1 MMGRSKLQVKI
12 TAALLLV
19 ICAGVAPAQTKSPSV
34 APAELVRKTV
44 QNEVKAATDDSVRYM
59 FRSRKETPR
68 GTQTKLYV
76 QTRDAMVGLLI
87 ALNDK
92 PLTPEQRQAEES
104 RVERLLKNPAELQ
117 HKRKQE
123 KDDEERTTRIMKAL
137 PDAFL
142 YQYDGTETGKQGVG
156 APGDELVRLKFRSNP
171 NYDPPSRVE
180 QVLAGMQGVLL
191 IDANRNR
198 MAKIDGT
205 LFRDIGF
212 GWGILGHLDKG
223 GHFLVQQQEIS
234 DDDWAIS
241 SMKLD
246 ITGKVLLVKS
256 LVFSMTE
263 VFSDFKPVPKDTSF
277 AQAIELLE
285 KEEGVFAENFSAG
298 TMTQR

>member
-1 MMGRSKLQVKI
+1 MMGCSKLQAKI

-19 ICAGVAPAQTKSPSV
+19 ICAGVALAQTQSPSL

-156 APGDELVRLKFRSNP
+156 APGDELVRLRFRSNP
-171 NYDPPSRVE
+171 NYNPPSRVE

-191 IDANRNR
+191 IDAKRNR
-198 MAKIDGT
+198 VAKIEGT

-223 GHFLVQQQEIS
+223 GHFLVEQTSVPGNGWEIS
-234 DDDWAIS
+234 H
-241 SMKLD
+241 MNLNF
-246 ITGKVLLVKS
+246 TGKIMMFKRLTIKS
-256 LVFSMTE
+256 DE
-263 VFSDFKPVPKDTSF
+263 VYSDFRPVPRNLTF
-277 AQAIELLE
+277 AQGFALLKKQE
-285 KEEGVFAENFSAG
+285 ALLAENHVSG
-298 TMTQR
+298 DTR

>member
-1 MMGRSKLQVKI
+1 MMGRSKLQAK

-142 YQYDGTETGKQGVG
+142 YQYDGTETGKQRVG

-191 IDANRNR
+191 IDAKRNR

-223 GHFLVQQQEIS
+223 GHFLVEQTSVPENGWEIS
-234 DDDWAIS
+234 R
-241 SMKLD
+241 MNLNF
-246 ITGKVLLVKS
+246 TGKIMMFKRLTIRS
-256 LVFSMTE
+256 DE
-263 VFSDFKPVPKDTSF
+263 VYSDFRLVPRNLTF
-277 AQAIELLE
+277 AQGFALLKKQE
-285 KEEGVFAENFSAG
+285 ALLAENHVSG
-298 TMTQR
+298 NTR

>member
-1 MMGRSKLQVKI
+1 MMGCSKLQAKI

-19 ICAGVAPAQTKSPSV
+19 ICAGVALAQTQSPSL

-156 APGDELVRLKFRSNP
+156 TPGDELVRLRFRSNP
-171 NYDPPSRVE
+171 NYNPPSRVE

-191 IDANRNR
+191 IDAKRNR
-198 MAKIDGT
+198 VAKIEGT

-223 GHFLVQQQEIS
+223 GHFLVEQTSVPENGWEIS
-234 DDDWAIS
+234 H
-241 SMKLD
+241 MNLNF
-246 ITGKVLLVKS
+246 TGKIMMFKRLTIKS
-256 LVFSMTE
+256 DE
-263 VFSDFKPVPKDTSF
+263 VYSDFRPVPRNLTF
-277 AQAIELLE
+277 AQGFALLKKQE
-285 KEEGVFAENFSAG
+285 ALLAENHVSG
-298 TMTQR
+298 DTR

>member
-1 MMGRSKLQVKI
+1 MTGRSKLQVKI

-142 YQYDGTETGKQGVG
+142 YQYDGTETGKQRVG

-191 IDANRNR
+191 IDAKRNR

-223 GHFLVQQQEIS
+223 GHFLVEQTSVPENGWEIS
-234 DDDWAIS
+234 R
-241 SMKLD
+241 MNLNF
-246 ITGKVLLVKS
+246 TGKIMMFKRLTIRS
-256 LVFSMTE
+256 DE
-263 VFSDFKPVPKDTSF
+263 VYSDFRPVPRNLTF
-277 AQAIELLE
+277 AQGFALLKKQE
-285 KEEGVFAENFSAG
+285 ALLAENHVSG
-298 TMTQR
+298 NTR

>member
-1 MMGRSKLQVKI
+1 MMGRSKLQAK
-12 TAALLLV
+12 TAALFLV
-19 ICAGVAPAQTKSPSV
+19 ICAGAALAQTQSPSV

-191 IDANRNR
+191 IDAKRNR

-223 GHFLVQQQEIS
+223 GHFLVEQTSVPENGWEIS
-234 DDDWAIS
+234 R
-241 SMKLD
+241 MNLNF
-246 ITGKVLLVKS
+246 TGKIMMFKRLTIRS
-256 LVFSMTE
+256 DE
-263 VFSDFKPVPKDTSF
+263 VYSDFRPVPRNLTF
-277 AQAIELLE
+277 AQGFALLKKQE
-285 KEEGVFAENFSAG
+285 ALLAENHVSG
-298 TMTQR
+298 NTR

>member
-1 MMGRSKLQVKI
+1 MMGRSKLLAK
-12 TAALLLV
+12 TAALFLV
-19 ICAGVAPAQTKSPSV
+19 ICAGVVSAQTQSPPV

-142 YQYDGTETGKQGVG
+142 YEYDGTETGKQGVG

-191 IDANRNR
+191 IDATRNR
-198 MAKIDGT
+198 VAKIDGA

-223 GHFLVQQQEIS
+223 GHFLVEQTSVPENGWEIS
-234 DDDWAIS
+234 H
-241 SMKLD
+241 MNLNF
-246 ITGKVLLVKS
+246 TGKIMMFKRLTIKS
-256 LVFSMTE
+256 DE
-263 VFSDFKPVPKDTSF
+263 VYGDFRPVPRNLTF
-277 AQAIELLE
+277 AQGFALLKKQE
-285 KEEGVFAENFSAG
+285 ALLAENHVSG
-298 TMTQR
+298 NTR

>member
-1 MMGRSKLQVKI
+1 MMGCSKLQAKI

-19 ICAGVAPAQTKSPSV
+19 ICAGVALAQTQSPSL

-156 APGDELVRLKFRSNP
+156 APGDELVRLRFRSNP
-171 NYDPPSRVE
+171 NYNPPSRVE

-191 IDANRNR
+191 IDAKRNR
-198 MAKIDGT
+198 VAKIEGT

-223 GHFLVQQQEIS
+223 GHFLVEQTSVPGNGWEIS
-234 DDDWAIS
+234 H
-241 SMKLD
+241 MNLNF
-246 ITGKVLLVKS
+246 TGKIMMFKRLTIRS
-256 LVFSMTE
+256 DE
-263 VFSDFKPVPKDTSF
+263 VYSDFRPVPRNLTF
-277 AQAIELLE
+277 AQGFALL
-285 KEEGVFAENFSAG
+285 KKQEGLLAENHVSG
-298 TMTQR
+298 NTR

>member
-1 MMGRSKLQVKI
+1 MGCSKLQAKI

-19 ICAGVAPAQTKSPSV
+19 ICAGVALAQTQSPSV

-142 YQYDGTETGKQGVG
+142 YQYDGNETGKQGVG
-156 APGDELVRLKFRSNP
+156 APGDELVRLRFRSNP
-171 NYDPPSRVE
+171 NYNPPSRVE

-191 IDANRNR
+191 IDAKRNR
-198 MAKIDGT
+198 VAKIEGT

-223 GHFLVQQQEIS
+223 GHFLVEQTSVPGNGWEIS
-234 DDDWAIS
+234 H
-241 SMKLD
+241 MNLNF
-246 ITGKVLLVKS
+246 TGKIMMFKRLTIKS
-256 LVFSMTE
+256 DE
-263 VFSDFKPVPKDTSF
+263 VYSDFRPVPRNLTF
-277 AQAIELLE
+277 AQGFALLKKQE
-285 KEEGVFAENFSAG
+285 ALLAENHVSG
-298 TMTQR
+298 NTR

>member
-1 MMGRSKLQVKI
+1 MMGCSKLQAKI

-19 ICAGVAPAQTKSPSV
+19 ICAGVALAQTQSPSL

-68 GTQTKLYV
+68 GIQTKLYV

-156 APGDELVRLKFRSNP
+156 TPGDELVRLRFRSNP
-171 NYDPPSRVE
+171 NYNPPSRVE
-180 QVLAGMQGVLL
+180 QVLAGMLGVLL

-198 MAKIDGT
+198 VAKIDGA

-223 GHFLVQQQEIS
+223 GHFLVEQTSVPGNGWEIS
-234 DDDWAIS
+234 H
-241 SMKLD
+241 MNLNF
-246 ITGKVLLVKS
+246 TGKIMMFKRLTIKS
-256 LVFSMTE
+256 DE
-263 VFSDFKPVPKDTSF
+263 VYSDFRPVPRNLTF
-277 AQAIELLE
+277 AQGFALLKKQE
-285 KEEGVFAENFSAG
+285 ALLAENHVSG
-298 TMTQR
+298 DTR

>member
-1 MMGRSKLQVKI
+1 MMGCSKLQAKI

-19 ICAGVAPAQTKSPSV
+19 ICAGVALAQTHSPSL

-142 YQYDGTETGKQGVG
+142 YQYDGNETGKQGVG
-156 APGDELVRLKFRSNP
+156 APGDELVRLRFRSNP

-191 IDANRNR
+191 IDAKRDR
-198 MAKIDGT
+198 VAKIEGT

-223 GHFLVQQQEIS
+223 GHFLVEQTSVPQNGWEIS
-234 DDDWAIS
+234 R
-241 SMKLD
+241 MNLNF
-246 ITGKVLLVKS
+246 TGKIMMFKRLTIRS
-256 LVFSMTE
+256 DE
-263 VFSDFKPVPKDTSF
+263 VYSDFRPVPGNLTF
-277 AQAIELLE
+277 AQGFALL
-285 KEEGVFAENFSAG
+285 KKQEGLLAENHVSG
-298 TMTQR
+298 NTR

>member
-1 MMGRSKLQVKI
+1 MMGCSKLQAKI

-19 ICAGVAPAQTKSPSV
+19 ICAGVALAQTQSPSV

-44 QNEVKAATDDSVRYM
+44 QNEVKAATDDSARYM

-142 YQYDGTETGKQGVG
+142 YEYDGTETGKQGVG
-156 APGDELVRLKFRSNP
+156 APGDELVRLRFRSNP

-180 QVLAGMQGVLL
+180 QVLAGMQ
-191 IDANRNR
+191 A
-198 MAKIDGT
+198 
-205 LFRDIGF
+205 FC
-212 GWGILGHLDKG
+212 
-223 GHFLVQQQEIS
+223 
-234 DDDWAIS
+234 
-241 SMKLD
+241 
-246 ITGKVLLVKS
+246 
-256 LVFSMTE
+256 
-263 VFSDFKPVPKDTSF
+263 
-277 AQAIELLE
+277 
-285 KEEGVFAENFSAG
+285 
-298 TMTQR
+298 

>member
-1 MMGRSKLQVKI
+1 MMGCSKLQAKI

-19 ICAGVAPAQTKSPSV
+19 ICAGVALAQTQSPSL

-156 APGDELVRLKFRSNP
+156 APGDELVRLRFRSNP
-171 NYDPPSRVE
+171 NYNPPSRVE

-191 IDANRNR
+191 IDAKRNR
-198 MAKIDGT
+198 VAKIDGA

-223 GHFLVQQQEIS
+223 GHFLVEQTSVPGNGWEIS
-234 DDDWAIS
+234 H
-241 SMKLD
+241 MNLNF
-246 ITGKVLLVKS
+246 TGKIMMFKRLTIKS
-256 LVFSMTE
+256 DE
-263 VFSDFKPVPKDTSF
+263 VYSDFRPVPRNLTF
-277 AQAIELLE
+277 AQGFALLKKQE
-285 KEEGVFAENFSAG
+285 ALLAENHVSG
-298 TMTQR
+298 DTR

>member
-1 MMGRSKLQVKI
+1 MMGCSKLQAKI

-19 ICAGVAPAQTKSPSV
+19 ICAGVALAQTQSPSL

-156 APGDELVRLKFRSNP
+156 TPGDELVRLRFRSNP

-191 IDANRNR
+191 IDAKRDR
-198 MAKIDGT
+198 VAKIEGT

-223 GHFLVQQQEIS
+223 GHFLVEQTSVPGNGWEIS
-234 DDDWAIS
+234 H
-241 SMKLD
+241 MNLNF
-246 ITGKVLLVKS
+246 TGKIMMFKRLTIKS
-256 LVFSMTE
+256 DE
-263 VFSDFKPVPKDTSF
+263 VYSDFRPVPRNLTF
-277 AQAIELLE
+277 AQGFALLKKQE
-285 KEEGVFAENFSAG
+285 ALLAENHVSG
-298 TMTQR
+298 DTR

>member
-1 MMGRSKLQVKI
+1 MGCSKLQAKI

-19 ICAGVAPAQTKSPSV
+19 ICAGVALAQTQSPSV

-44 QNEVKAATDDSVRYM
+44 QNEVKAATDDSARYM

-142 YQYDGTETGKQGVG
+142 YQYDGNETGKQGVG
-156 APGDELVRLKFRSNP
+156 APGDELVRLRFRSNP
-171 NYDPPSRVE
+171 NYNPPSRVE

-191 IDANRNR
+191 IDAKRNR
-198 MAKIDGT
+198 VAKIEGT

-223 GHFLVQQQEIS
+223 GHFLVEQTSVPGNGWEIS
-234 DDDWAIS
+234 H
-241 SMKLD
+241 MNLNF
-246 ITGKVLLVKS
+246 TGKIMMFKRLTIKS
-256 LVFSMTE
+256 DE
-263 VFSDFKPVPKDTSF
+263 VYSDFRPVPRNLTF
-277 AQAIELLE
+277 AQGFALLKKQE
-285 KEEGVFAENFSAG
+285 ALLAENHVSG
-298 TMTQR
+298 NTR